1 MFFRVIE
8 NLLPKQVFNRLLA
21 VVEGEDID
29 WHWARSKR
37 YVNRNETDSNF
48 MLGKVLF
55 QPFKN
60 ETLSHGGDYIDKQYA
75 ELFCIITDYQLTIH
89 PFSSVVRMK
98 LNLYPNQGKNIKHVK
113 HADITTEKEEI
124 DDKFMT
130 SIFNFH
136 TCNGSTVIEL
146 GDKIEEVKS
155 KANQLIV
162 FDNAWHYGI
171 TQSDTPRRI
180 VLNTNVLK
188 SSFIK
193 PLS

>member
-1 MFFRVIE
+1 MFFRVVE

-21 VVEGEDID
+21 LVEGEDID
-29 WHWARSKR
+29 WHWARSTN
-37 YVNRNETDSNF
+37 YVNRNATDSNF
-48 MLGKVLF
+48 MLGKLLF
-55 QPFKN
+55 HPFKN
-60 ETLSHGGDYIDKQYA
+60 ETPSNAGHYIDKPYT

-98 LNLYPNQGKNIKHVK
+98 LNLYPNQGKNVKHLK

-162 FDNAWHYGI
+162 FDNALHYGI

-180 VLNTNVLK
+180 VLNINVLK
-188 SSFIK
+188 SSSIK